1 MLQLREEIEQLD
13 GQLVDKQK
21 LSEQLK
27 QQVTD
32 TENEMLKQ
40 KKALQMVQK
49 EKQDL
54 DDKLQTLKFNCNK
67 VE

>member
-1 MLQLREEIEQLD
+1 M
-13 GQLVDKQK
+13 
-21 LSEQLK
+21 
-27 QQVTD
+27 TD